1 MCELGKPFTLPKL
14 DLANVVRHL
23 LGGKMK
29 ALGPEHVLTTNAFS
43 NLAHIYYIK
52 GKLDEAEELHQRSL
66 AAIEKA

>member
-1 MCELGKPFTLPKL
+1 
-14 DLANVVRHL
+14 
-23 LGGKMK
+23 MK